1 MPLRR
6 GYEYTAG
13 LQPPVSTLSR
23 CLGCVPGLR
32 LEQGLPSLGVSLGN
46 ELQRG
51 GLLRLSHVMPIRQP
65 AQPSILLKD
74 DRPKLVQRDSRYGF
88 LRVKAFF

>member
-1 MPLRR
+1 M
-6 GYEYTAG
+6 
-13 LQPPVSTLSR
+13 LSR
-23 CLGCVPGLR
+23 VPCLR
-32 LEQGLPSLGVSLGN
+32 LEQSLPSLGVSLGN
-46 ELQRG
+46 EPQRG

-88 LRVKAFF
+88 LRVKVIFLNPNLALIFKNPNYPLP